1 MAIDNVFLNKEDSVL
16 LIIDIQEKLAAV
28 MKMKDPV
35 VANCLHL
42 IELAKMLD
50 IPIVVTEQYP
60 RGLGHTVPEITGALP
75 SARPVEKVAFNCC
88 GAPAFLV
95 EVKKHNRKKII
106 VKTYGIR

>member
-42 IELAKMLD
+42 IELAKMLE

-60 RGLGHTVPEITGALP
+60 RGLGHTVPEIKDALP
-75 SARPVEKVAFNCC
+75 SV
-88 GAPAFLV
+88 
-95 EVKKHNRKKII
+95 RKE
-106 VKTYGIR
+106 R